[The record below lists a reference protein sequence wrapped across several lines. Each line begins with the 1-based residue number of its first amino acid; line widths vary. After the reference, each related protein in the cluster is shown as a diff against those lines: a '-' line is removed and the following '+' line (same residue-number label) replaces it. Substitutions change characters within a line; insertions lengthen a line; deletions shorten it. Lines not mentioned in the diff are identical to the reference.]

1 MTCVYGKHHYIVAID
16 CVLYLVGFIMCLS
29 DSLFAQLGV
38 YLTGLLSTLLTQYE
52 FTLNELAHGLLYMI
66 VSAIMITIIMHMKT
80 NNFDSSHLVYWKDLK
95 QLVSSYIHADF
106 QYSLLCRSLV
116 G

>member
-1 MTCVYGKHHYIVAID
+1 MFVRQLICTIG
-16 CVLYLVGFIMCLS
+16 CVLNRAPFNLANSIIY
-29 DSLFAQLGV
+29 
-38 YLTGLLSTLLTQYE
+38 YE